1 MNSVSEPASPTPCP
15 SPHEPPATQED
26 CAGTRRHLLLSRPP
40 PLIRVAILDDHPV
53 VALGVGAYLE
63 GRPGFQVVHRETSAR
78 ALLEKLAQ
86 SPCDVALI
94 DFYLPLDPWDGVNY
108 LRRVR
113 RYHPNMAIIT
123 FTAGNRLET
132 EYAAYRAGANGYLAK
147 QWGMVLLPD
156 MIRGVVC
163 AKAPF
168 LTVHEGEIRSLRP
181 PAPHALLTTS
191 EVEILRH
198 IRQGLSVT
206 QIADRLVRS
215 KKTVSTH
222 KRRAMRKLQLSDDLS
237 LALYLRDKFA
247 E

>member
-1 MNSVSEPASPTPCP
+1 
-15 SPHEPPATQED
+15 
-26 CAGTRRHLLLSRPP
+26 
-40 PLIRVAILDDHPV
+40 VAVLDDHPV

-63 GRPGFQVVHRETSAR
+63 SCPGFQVIHRETSAR
-78 ALLEKLAQ
+78 DLLEKLAQ

-94 DFYLPLDPWDGVNY
+94 DFYLPLEPWDGVNY

-147 QWGMVLLPD
+147 QSGMVLLPD
-156 MIRGVVC
+156 MIRGVVSSMGQ
-163 AKAPF
+163 F
-168 LTVHEGEIRSLRP
+168 LTVQEGKIRSALP
-181 PAPHALLTTS
+181 SPPHALLTTS